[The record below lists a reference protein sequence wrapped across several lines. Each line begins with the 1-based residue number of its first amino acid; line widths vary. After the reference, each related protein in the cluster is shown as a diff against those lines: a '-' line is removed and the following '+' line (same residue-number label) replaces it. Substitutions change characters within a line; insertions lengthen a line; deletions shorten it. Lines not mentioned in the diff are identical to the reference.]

1 MQPQKL
7 CLKWNN
13 HTTNLLTVLGG
24 FQQADIL
31 VDVTISCEGH
41 NIKAHKMV
49 LSACSPYFQSI
60 FLDNP
65 CKHPVV
71 IINGIKYED
80 ITAILNFMYK
90 GEVNVSHD
98 GLSSFLQAAE
108 ALKVKGLA
116 EVCGE
121 KKSSTN
127 SISQEVQQSEQNRPQ
142 RTETPPRK
150 RHRNRKR
157 SLSDSNRSD
166 DEGTSRKHREP
177 SSPEI
182 HELSGDES
190 FTGDNTSNG
199 PPFSS
204 NPRVPQNVYSRSHQ
218 SSSNMGAE
226 EDDEYEVE
234 PSKLLEQ
241 TLTTDSVSMNN
252 SNADNNLRI
261 ERIMGNAT
269 EIESSSLQEPESPP
283 DIKPII
289 EYGES
294 SAGPSEGSMML
305 YNEQSQPGPSNMQD
319 GSLLHDNSHAQGI
332 ISFMKCCCKQAEIL
346 NMCVH
351 ANFVE
356 KLALR

>member
-1 MQPQKL
+1 MHPQKL

-13 HTTNLLTVLGG
+13 HTTNLLSVLGS
-24 FQQADIL
+24 FQQKDIL
-31 VDVTISCEGH
+31 VDVTISCENQ

-60 FLDNP
+60 FLENP

-90 GEVNVSHD
+90 GEVNVSQD

-121 KKSSTN
+121 KKNN
-127 SISQEVQQSEQNRPQ
+127 SINQDVQQSDQNRPQ
-142 RTETPPRK
+142 RTDTPPRK

-157 SLSDSNRSD
+157 SISDSN
-166 DEGTSRKHREP
+166 DEGTARKHRET

-190 FTGDNTSNG
+190 YTGDNTSNG
-199 PPFSS
+199 PPFNSL
-204 NPRVPQNVYSRSHQ
+204 PRVPQNVYSRSHQ
-218 SSSNMGAE
+218 SSSNLGGEE
-226 EDDEYEVE
+226 EDDYEVE

-241 TLTTDSVSMNN
+241 TLTTDNVSMNN
-252 SNADNNLRI
+252 SNPDNNLRI

-269 EIESSSLQEPESPP
+269 EIESSSMQEPESPP

-289 EYGES
+289 DYGES
-294 SAGPSEGSMML
+294 SAGPSDGTLML
-305 YNEQSQPGPSNMQD
+305 YSEQSQPGPSNIQD
-319 GSLLHDNSHAQGI
+319 GSMHDNSHAQGI
-332 ISFMKCCCKQAEIL
+332 ISFLK
-346 NMCVH
+346 
-351 ANFVE
+351 
-356 KLALR
+356 KLFPVS